1 MRLRAALSLQK
12 TGNLK
17 KIAETLGGADAKM
30 LNRPALMDLVCK
42 RFASTTVVESCLKGL
57 DHEKRKL
64 VEKLAIEGGELPYS
78 IALQDLGGG
87 FRHRFDDLLDALTLA
102 GLVFRDP
109 ESLSS
114 DDPLV
119 GIPETILKSI
129 PGVKA
134 NDRLRAIMSTFALGQ
149 LRTFAGD
156 LGITPIPTKK
166 PYLVEAIRDLLID
179 GDSLRGYIRSLPDD
193 QRVLLDYCLSN
204 DVQTVGEIGEALT
217 EGALRSLDE
226 MIWKT
231 PLFVRPA
238 TSRLRNDDEIR
249 LAADL
254 REALGHMAK
263 SQGGKLEG
271 SPEQGLSDIVE
282 MPSETSSPGISIPQ
296 DLTTLLGLIERRNP
310 RTLKHGG
317 MPKGELKEA
326 GRFFKAD
333 ADPGYPDFLML
344 FAENVGL
351 VKNKSNRWTVS
362 YRRVSLLEDR
372 AKLTR
377 SLLNFWKSSDR
388 WNEWAADRAATSPK
402 KARTEEML
410 SLRKEVLTALGKCPL
425 DQWVAYPKFYKM
437 LHRASIPFRE
447 LAEGPASGRALASRG
462 TTADEILRRML
473 SSALAWIGLV
483 EIGNPQAFD
492 RPLHTVEGACFR
504 LTEVGAHLI
513 DPDNAPIPTFSIPF
527 DKNATFIIQPNLEI
541 LAPPELPPA
550 DYVRLCGL
558 SDLHSI
564 DVVSHFQITKEAF
577 LDAFNRASSA
587 KNIRKFLESRSATGV
602 PDMVKSLITECEEK
616 HGEIR
621 IKQAS
626 GYLEVD
632 DPALLDELLA
642 QKQVADQIDQ
652 RLSDKSAVILATV
665 KPDNLAGT
673 LSKLGYMPALDAHG
687 EETDDGVIQLN
698 YRASDL
704 SNIVAFLEASVEF
717 LGDHGDDEKGP
728 ATLIRQLKRSLRRS
742 PSAPLEEAR
751 EKYAGAF
758 ESAVKQIRES
768 DGRAVQ
774 NAFQGASPASEE
786 KDIRT
791 LIDYAIEN
799 RMRVKLGYGDTN
811 HQSRIVEPTSEDE
824 QMLYAYCR
832 SRKGDRV
839 FRVDRI
845 IQAELTDEV
854 F

>member
-1 MRLRAALSLQK
+1 MKLRAALSLQQI
-12 TGNLK
+12 GDLK
-17 KIAETLGGADAKM
+17 KIAEEVGGEEAKS
-30 LNRPALMDLVCK
+30 LNKPALMDLLCR
-42 RFASTTVVESCLKGL
+42 RFALTSVVESRLAGL
-57 DHEKRKL
+57 NDEGRGL

-87 FRHRFDDLLDALTLA
+87 FRHRFDGLLDTLTLA
-102 GLVFRDP
+102 GLVFRDK
-109 ESLSS
+109 ESLSD

-129 PGVKA
+129 PGVEA
-134 NDRLRAIMSTFALGQ
+134 NDRLRAIMSAFALSQ

-156 LGITPIPTKK
+156 LGITPIPAKK
-166 PYLVEAIRDLLID
+166 AYLVEAIRDVLTD
-179 GDSLRGYIRSLPDD
+179 GSSLRDYVRSLPDD
-193 QRVLLDYCLSN
+193 QRVVLDYCLSN
-204 DVQTVGEIGEALT
+204 EVLTVGDIREALT

-226 MIWKT
+226 MVWKT

-238 TSRLRNDDEIR
+238 SSRLNDTDEIR

-254 REALGHMAK
+254 RESLGHMAK
-263 SQGGKLEG
+263 TQGGKLEG
-271 SPEQGLSDIVE
+271 SPEQGLSEIVE
-282 MPSETSSPGISIPQ
+282 TPLETSGPGKSVPQ
-296 DLTTLLGLIERRNP
+296 DLTTLLGLIERRRP

-344 FAENVGL
+344 FAENAGL
-351 VKNKSNRWTVS
+351 VRNKGNRWTVNF
-362 YRRVSLLEDR
+362 RKVSLLEDR
-372 AKLTR
+372 AKLTHA
-377 SLLNFWKSSDR
+377 LLDFWKSSDR
-388 WNEWAADRAATSPK
+388 WNEWAADRTATSPK
-402 KARTEEML
+402 KTRTAEML
-410 SLRKEVLTALGKCPL
+410 SLRKEVLAALAKCPL
-425 DQWVAYPKFYKM
+425 GKWVAYPRFYKM
-437 LHRASIPFRE
+437 LHRVSTPFRE

-473 SSALAWIGLV
+473 SSTLAWIGLV
-483 EIGNPQAFD
+483 EIGNPRAFD

-504 LTEVGAHLI
+504 LTKVGAHII
-513 DPDNAPIPTFSIPF
+513 DPDNSPVPTFPIPFNE
-527 DKNATFIIQPNLEI
+527 DAAFIIQPNLEI

-550 DYVRLCGL
+550 DYIRLCGL

-564 DVVSHFQITKEAF
+564 DVVSHFQISKEAF

-587 KNIRKFLESRSATGV
+587 KSIRKFLESRSATGV
-602 PDMVKSLITECEEK
+602 PDMVKSLITECEDK
-616 HGEIR
+616 HGEVR

-632 DPALLDELLA
+632 DPNLLDELMA
-642 QKQVADQIDQ
+642 QKRVADLIDE
-652 RLSDKSAVILATV
+652 RLSDRSAVILATV
-665 KPDNLAGT
+665 KPDVVAGT
-673 LSKLGYMPALDAHG
+673 LSKLGYMPALDMHG

-704 SNIVAFLEASVEF
+704 SRIVAFLEASADF
-717 LGDHGDDEKGP
+717 LSDHGDGVNGP
-728 ATLIRQLKRSLRRS
+728 STLVRQLKRSLRRS
-742 PSAPLEEAR
+742 ASEPLEKAR
-751 EKYAGAF
+751 LKYSAAF
-758 ESAVKQIRES
+758 ETAVKQIRES
-768 DGRAVQ
+768 DGRAVK
-774 NAFQGASPASEE
+774 NAFQGASPASKE

-799 RMRVKLGYGDTN
+799 RMRVKIGYGGSN
-811 HQSRIVEPTSEDE
+811 HQDRIVEPSSEDE

-845 IQAELTDEV
+845 AQAELTDEV